1 MHGQKKAPP
10 KWFESPQLHQ
20 TSLYLLSWRNI
31 RNIFALSLGSVGG
44 FLEQMSAEQEAKLSE
59 GDAAGR
65 QPRNRIAASDWRSAR
80 VERRA
85 RDDAVAERAAKAL
98 REYFVWLKRT
108 GHPPDRKIRDFA
120 ETISAFLA
128 TPSPLIRQNLR
139 FRRNFV
145 KHFSI
150 PWNSDK
156 FSSKSARKH
165 LKLIHNSQKMMNF
178 AGKNCK
184 TKNEKL
190 TNIWVWSGAKEW
202 ESCRSRKM
210 WKNAPTLAIVGT
222 HTAEN
227 EPSKVLAEIN

>member
-1 MHGQKKAPP
+1 MNIPGLR
-10 KWFESPQLHQ
+10 SPSGWTRRQ
-20 TSLYLLSWRNI
+20 TRPTHTTGRRWPSSWTLR
-31 RNIFALSLGSVGG
+31 
-44 FLEQMSAEQEAKLSE
+44 
-59 GDAAGR
+59 
-65 QPRNRIAASDWRSAR
+65 PCP
-80 VERRA
+80 RA
-85 RDDAVAERAAKAL
+85 RR
-98 REYFVWLKRT
+98 KRT
-108 GHPPDRKIRDFA
+108 PYPPDRKIRDFA
-120 ETISAFLA
+120 EIISPFLV
-128 TPSPLIRQNLR
+128 TPVPLIHQNLR

-165 LKLIHNSQKMMNF
+165 VKLIRNSQKMMKF
-178 AGKNCK
+178 GGKNCK
-184 TKNEKL
+184 NTNEKL

-227 EPSKVLAEIN
+227 EPSKVLAEMGGPL